1 MYSNIFDWGLQ
12 CCLCLK
18 NLLHDVIHLEHKM
31 LYEIHIAA
39 LSTCDMHRL
48 LGWEQFATAV
58 LGCQS
63 LGSLQLDQIRC
74 SYSLSYKAMLVRT
87 IIQVSQKYIFCW
99 KILERALVLPT
110 SPPYFTTA
118 LKNKQVWH
126 FLSFWEKPN
135 MWKFW
140 RKISKE
146 KLQRNH
152 FIFDDMKEYNPKVKQ
167 SNDIFRF
174 IFVK

>member
-31 LYEIHIAA
+31 LCEIHKAA

-74 SYSLSYKAMLVRT
+74 SYSLSYKAVLVRT

-99 KILERALVLPT
+99 KILEPALVLPT
-110 SPPYFTTA
+110 SLPILQQHLRISKCDIFFPSE
-118 LKNKQVWH
+118 KNQICDN
-126 FLSFWEKPN
+126 FEGSFQRRSYREITSFWWHEGVQP
-135 MWKFW
+135 
-140 RKISKE
+140 
-146 KLQRNH
+146 
-152 FIFDDMKEYNPKVKQ
+152 Q
-167 SNDIFRF
+167 SET
-174 IFVK
+174 V